1 MSHGGSHASTSH
13 KAHVAPWKKEE
24 VQRLTQLLLDNPVVG
39 IAEVSGIPAPQM
51 QQMRQSL
58 RGAVHVVGSKNRLLH
73 LAIAEAAKSRPG
85 IEGLAA
91 RMKGQSVLLATKQ
104 NPFKLFKSLKAGASM
119 APLKGGQAAPNDI
132 FIPKGPT
139 AFGPGPIVGELQKVG
154 IPAKIE
160 AGKVVISK
168 DSTPLKAGQVASAEL
183 ATMLAKL
190 AIRPVELKIDLK
202 AAFEKDTMF
211 LPEALGIDETVIF
224 GQIGVAV
231 RTARELSLATGWIT
245 VDTADALL
253 GKAYKQAIAL
263 ILEGGLAVDDAVKQT
278 VTEDYAKVLASI
290 GKKESDL
297 SDELKARLGDAVKI
311 LSQVAAAAP
320 ASAGAS
326 ASKEEEKPEEKG
338 VTEDEAAAGLGDL
351 FG

>member
-1 MSHGGSHASTSH
+1 MAAAQKH

-24 VQRLTQLLLDNPVVG
+24 VQRLAKLLVDNPVVAV
-39 IAEVSGIPAPQM
+39 AEVSGIPAPQM

-58 RGAVHVVGSKNRLLH
+58 RGQVAVVGSKNRLLQI
-73 LAIAEAAKSRPG
+73 AIEEAAKSRPG
-85 IEGLAA
+85 LEALAA
-91 RMKGQSVLLATKQ
+91 KLHGQSVILATKQ

-139 AFGPGPIVGELQKVG
+139 PFGPGPIVGELQKVG

-168 DSTPLKAGQVASAEL
+168 DATPLKAGQVASAEL

-190 AIRPVELKIDLK
+190 EIRPVELKIDLK
-202 AAFEKDTMF
+202 AAFEKDTLF
-211 LPEALGIDETVIF
+211 LPEALGIDESVIF
-224 GQIGVAV
+224 GQLALAV
-231 RTARELSLATGWIT
+231 RTANELSLQTGWIT
-245 VDTADALL
+245 PQTADALL
-253 GKAYKQAIAL
+253 GRAYKQAIAL
-263 ILEGGLAVDDAVKQT
+263 VLEKGLEVDEAVKQT

-297 SDELKARLGDAVKI
+297 SEELKKRLGDAVKI
-311 LSQVAAAAP
+311 LSQVAVAAP
-320 ASAGAS
+320 SSAGG
-326 ASKEEEKPEEKG
+326 SKAPAAEEKPEEKG
-338 VTEDEAAAGLGDL
+338 VSEEEAAAGLGAL